1 MEIWKDIPNLK
12 GYQVSNIGRIKSL
25 KFKNEKILKYF
36 VNEIGYPTINLY
48 EGTKRKQYRVHRL
61 VAQAFIDNPNNYP
74 CINHKNEIKTD
85 NRVENLE
92 WCTIGYNNVYGTRLK
107 NVAKS
112 KGIPVICLETGEEF
126 DSAKA
131 AADKMGL
138 HRTGISNCCKGIYK
152 TSGRLHW
159 RFKKN

>member
-159 RFKKN
+159 IFKKN